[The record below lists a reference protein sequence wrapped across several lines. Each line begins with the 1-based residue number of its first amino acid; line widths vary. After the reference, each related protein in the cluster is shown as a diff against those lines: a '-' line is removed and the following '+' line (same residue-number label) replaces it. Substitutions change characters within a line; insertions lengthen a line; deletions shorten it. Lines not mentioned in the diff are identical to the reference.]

1 MDKNEQD
8 KIYKILSEEYTDDEI
23 AESFIFST
31 DLTDNERIVLS
42 KKLKN
47 KRDNMTISEKE
58 NIDKFFKKL
67 NKNTL

>member
-58 NIDKFFKKL
+58 NIDKFIKKL